1 MHVSRTP
8 TLILKM
14 SNNFS
19 DFHKSLLDL
28 VKSFEEKNIMIK
40 TEENLDENIIRIFG
54 ENISSLSKAKVGLE
68 DVSELAYTTAEHHPY
83 WGLLYHCSQISK
95 LALEKWNDNLTNEEL
110 DEITWSIKELKNVC
124 DKLKDNTNQE

>member
-1 MHVSRTP
+1 MYVSRTP

-40 TEENLDENIIRIFG
+40 TEDHLDENIIRIFG

-110 DEITWSIKELKNVC
+110 DEIIWSIKELKNVIQI
-124 DKLKDNTNQE
+124 LKM